1 MYLGDTARVPYGTK
15 SLETIKRFSIENVEF
30 LMRFNVKLIVVA
42 CNTSSSISLPILR
55 NTFKIPIV
63 GVIKPGVKKALTVT
77 KTNKIGVI
85 GTPATV
91 KSRAYESEI
100 KRISKNI
107 KVFSKA
113 CPLFV
118 PLAEEGWTN
127 GRLTA
132 GIAKKYLG
140 PLSRKSI
147 DTLVLGCTHYPL
159 LKNVIS
165 KAIGKSVRIVDS
177 ASSVADEVKGI
188 LKAKGALSN
197 TSKKPEHIFFATDE
211 VEHFVRLGEKF
222 LGRKIKKAKRA
233 DYV

>member
-1 MYLGDTARVPYGTK
+1 MKDKNRPIGIFDSGVGGLTVVKEIFKSLPNEEIVYLGDTARVPYGTK

-63 GVIKPGVKKALTVT
+63 GVIAPGVKKALTVT

-91 KSRAYESEI
+91 RSKAYESEI
-100 KRISKNI
+100 KRISKNT

-127 GRLTA
+127 GSITSEV
-132 GIAKKYLG
+132 AKKYLASF
-140 PLSRKSI
+140 SRKRI
-147 DTLVLGCTHYPL
+147 DTLRNFSFLFYHFTHQYD
-159 LKNVIS
+159 N
-165 KAIGKSVRIVDS
+165 
-177 ASSVADEVKGI
+177 E
-188 LKAKGALSN
+188 
-197 TSKKPEHIFFATDE
+197 F
-211 VEHFVRLGEKF
+211 
-222 LGRKIKKAKRA
+222 
-233 DYV
+233 